1 MIQFKASYQ
10 IFNIFLTILIFEGEA
25 GRMRMMRMKMRRM
38 RRKDGEGRETH
49 LKTEISVMSASA
61 QRRLVLLQL
70 VISLKGLFR
79 ENEKGC
85 S

>member
-1 MIQFKASYQ
+1 
-10 IFNIFLTILIFEGEA
+10 
-25 GRMRMMRMKMRRM
+25 MMRMKMRRM